1 MAVALRQSRRFDAS
15 SPVTRYWIANCVG
28 FSLAGGGRG
37 TVERVL
43 ADGNPHDPSVLEVRT
58 SHRRVRRVPTSAVIA
73 CVPQEKVLV
82 VDRRRHFTPDRKRD
96 LSLRLRWSARVLRRL
111 AVVTLGL
118 VAALAVELFQLGRRA
133 WSEGSPV
140 VARTSRKGGSEAARL
155 VRSVPWQSYGRS
167 ARSATTRLS
176 AVRSSR
182 SSRRPTTSSARR
194 NAKSSADEARTTSST

>member
-1 MAVALRQSRRFDAS
+1 MMAVALRQSRRFDSS

-28 FSLAGGGRG
+28 FSLSGGGHG
-37 TVERVL
+37 TVERIL
-43 ADGNPHDPSVLEVRT
+43 TDGNPYDPSMLEVRT

-73 CVPQEKVLV
+73 VVPQEQLLV
-82 VDRRRHFTPDRKRD
+82 VDHRRRITPDHRRN
-96 LSLRLRWSARVLRRL
+96 LSLRVRWSARVLRHML
-111 AVVTLGL
+111 VVTLGL
-118 VAALAVELFQLGRRA
+118 LASFSVELWRLGRRA

-176 AVRSSR
+176 AARSSR
-182 SSRRPTTSSARR
+182 SSRRPTTSSGRR
-194 NAKSSADEARTTSST
+194 SGKSF

>member
-1 MAVALRQSRRFDAS
+1 MMAVALRQSRRFDSS

-28 FSLAGGGRG
+28 FSLSGGGHG
-37 TVERVL
+37 TVERIL
-43 ADGNPHDPSVLEVRT
+43 TDGSPYDPSVLEVRT

-73 CVPQEKVLV
+73 VVPQEQLLV
-82 VDRRRHFTPDRKRD
+82 VDHRRGITPDHRRN
-96 LSLRLRWSARVLRRL
+96 LSLRVRWSARVLRHML
-111 AVVTLGL
+111 VVTLGL
-118 VAALAVELFQLGRRA
+118 LASFSVELWRLGRRA

-176 AVRSSR
+176 AARSSR
-182 SSRRPTTSSARR
+182 SSRRPTTSSGRR
-194 NAKSSADEARTTSST
+194 SGKSS